1 MTRGAQLIQLFGM
14 GVSLA
19 ALLAACSG
27 IPSATPSATADVS
40 TTVSAQ
46 VQATL
51 AVAQASVRTQTSAPP
66 TITPTAPSEATQSP
80 TATATSAP
88 RSEAAVA
95 ELARTSLARIARG
108 SSVGSGVIASSDGL
122 IVTNE
127 HVIHE
132 PGSIRVRLPDGRD
145 AFADLL
151 VADREVDL
159 ALLRVPLSGL
169 QPVHFADTSHLHAGD
184 ALVVAGFALDLPGEP
199 TITRGVFSGRRLL
212 PDAPIEYLQTDAAMN
227 PGVPSSISS

>member
-1 MTRGAQLIQLFGM
+1 MVTP
-14 GVSLA
+14 A
-19 ALLAACSG
+19 ASN
-27 IPSATPSATADVS
+27 
-40 TTVSAQ
+40 
-46 VQATL
+46 
-51 AVAQASVRTQTSAPP
+51 
-66 TITPTAPSEATQSP
+66 EATQGP

-88 RSEAAVA
+88 QSEAAVA
-95 ELARTSLARIARG
+95 ELARKSLARITRG

-132 PGSIRVRLPDGRD
+132 PGSVRVRLPDGRD

-169 QPVHFADTSHLHAGD
+169 QPVHFADTSQLHAGD
-184 ALVVAGFALDLPGEP
+184 AVVVAGFALDLPGEP

-227 PGVPSSISS
+227 PGVSGGPMLNLAGEVVGINTWGVQQAGGRTVQASTSEFRRRSRCRWSKLAVRHHLSR